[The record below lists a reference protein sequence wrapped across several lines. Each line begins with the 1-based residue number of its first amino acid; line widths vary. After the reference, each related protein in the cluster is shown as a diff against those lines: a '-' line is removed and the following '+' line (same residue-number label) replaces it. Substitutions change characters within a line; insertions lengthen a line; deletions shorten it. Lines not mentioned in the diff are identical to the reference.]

1 MKAFKMM
8 KELFGGFDEV
18 GATSVDCKNFR
29 RGINLFIREYDV
41 KMVVEL
47 LMNKQEYINGF
58 SCDYFTNDDGNIFG
72 LFWAD
77 EVAKHNYL
85 SFDDVIS
92 FDATFRSNKYKMVF
106 VPFTGIDNL
115 HRSVTFAV
123 ALLSNETAESY
134 GWLLRAFKKAFGREP
149 MVVVTDSNEDSCRKG
164 VLQFKTSILLPVW
177 GLPVTFPRPPLHMY
191 LVGHVR
197 SEFPKRYVS
206 RRWTRDAVTRE
217 KLIVFDGRN
226 KFSEESIRDEI
237 VKDIIGSVEYCIDKL
252 ASNIEELAKF

>member
-1 MKAFKMM
+1 MM

-18 GATSVDCKNFR
+18 GATSVECKKFR
-29 RGINLFIREYDV
+29 RGINLFIGEYDV
-41 KMVVEL
+41 EMVVEL

-77 EVAKHNYL
+77 EVTKHNYL
-85 SFDDVIS
+85 SFGDVIS

-115 HRSVTFAV
+115 HRSVTFAA

-164 VLQFKTSILLPVW
+164 VLQFKTSIL
-177 GLPVTFPRPPLHMY
+177 
-191 LVGHVR
+191 
-197 SEFPKRYVS
+197 YV
-206 RRWTRDAVTRE
+206 AHHGKV
-217 KLIVFDGRN
+217 I
-226 KFSEESIRDEI
+226 
-237 VKDIIGSVEYCIDKL
+237 Y
-252 ASNIEELAKF
+252 